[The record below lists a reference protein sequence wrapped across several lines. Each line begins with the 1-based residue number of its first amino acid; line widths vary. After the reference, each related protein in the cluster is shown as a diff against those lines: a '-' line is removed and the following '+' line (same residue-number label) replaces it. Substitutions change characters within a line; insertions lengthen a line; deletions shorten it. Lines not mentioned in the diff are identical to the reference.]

1 MSPWIQYTLAR
12 LGLFLVP
19 LVILVAIGVG
29 WLWSSI
35 FATLISLALSVL
47 FLNPLRA
54 RLSTEIVNRVQK
66 PSLDI
71 DADIEDSQIDSAK
84 N

>member
-1 MSPWIQYTLAR
+1 MNPWIQYTLAR

-19 LVILVAIGVG
+19 LVIMIVIGVG

-54 RLSTEIVNRVQK
+54 RLSTEITKRVEK
-66 PSLDI
+66 PTPDEDS
-71 DADIEDSQIDSAK
+71 DIEDSQIDSAK

>member
-1 MSPWIQYTLAR
+1 MNPWIQYTLAR

-19 LVILVAIGVG
+19 LVLFIAIGVG

-35 FATLISLALSVL
+35 FAALIALALSIL

-54 RLSTEIVNRVQK
+54 RLSTEITKRVQK
-66 PSLDI
+66 PAPDI
-71 DADIEDSQIDSAK
+71 DSDIEDSQIDSAK

>member
-1 MSPWIQYTLAR
+1 MNPWIQYTLAR

-19 LVILVAIGVG
+19 LVIMIAIGVG

-47 FLNPLRA
+47 FLSPLRA
-54 RLSTEIVNRVQK
+54 RLSTEITKRVEK
-66 PSLDI
+66 PKPDEDS
-71 DADIEDSQIDSAK
+71 DIEDSQIDSAK

>member
-19 LVILVAIGVG
+19 LVIMIALGVG

-35 FATLISLALSVL
+35 FATLMSLALSFL
-47 FLNPLRA
+47 LLNPLRA
-54 RLSTEIVNRVQK
+54 RLSPEIAKKVQTPTPDK
-66 PSLDI
+66 DSEV
-71 DADIEDSQIDSAK
+71 EDSQIESAK
-84 N
+84 D

>member
-1 MSPWIQYTLAR
+1 MNPWIHYTLAR

-19 LVILVAIGVG
+19 LVLFIALGVG

-35 FATLISLALSVL
+35 FAALIALALSVL

-54 RLSTEIVNRVQK
+54 RLSAEITKRVQK
-66 PSLDI
+66 PAPDI
-71 DADIEDSQIDSAK
+71 DSDIEDSQIDSAK

>member
-19 LVILVAIGVG
+19 LVIMIAIGVG

-54 RLSTEIVNRVQK
+54 RLSTEIVQRVNK
-66 PSLDI
+66 PVADS

-84 N
+84 D

>member
-19 LVILVAIGVG
+19 LVIMVAIGVG

-54 RLSTEIVNRVQK
+54 RLSAEIVNRVQK
-66 PSLDI
+66 PAPDI
-71 DADIEDSQIDSAK
+71 DSDIEDSQIDSAK

>member
-19 LVILVAIGVG
+19 LVIMIGIGVG

-54 RLSTEIVNRVQK
+54 RLSTEIVKRVQK
-66 PSLDI
+66 PAPDVDSDV
-71 DADIEDSQIDSAK
+71 EDSQIDSSRD
-84 N
+84 

>member
-66 PSLDI
+66 PSPDI

>member
-1 MSPWIQYTLAR
+1 MNPWIQYTLAR

-19 LVILVAIGVG
+19 LVIMIALGVG

-54 RLSTEIVNRVQK
+54 RLSVEIVKRVEK
-66 PSLDI
+66 PAPDI

>member
-19 LVILVAIGVG
+19 LVIMVAIGVG

-54 RLSTEIVNRVQK
+54 RLSTEIVKRVQK
-66 PSLDI
+66 PAPDV

>member
-12 LGLFLVP
+12 LGLFLIP
-19 LVILVAIGVG
+19 LLIMITLGVG

-54 RLSTEIVNRVQK
+54 RLSAEIVKRVNK
-66 PSLDI
+66 PVADS

-84 N
+84 D

>member
-19 LVILVAIGVG
+19 LVIMVAIGVG

-66 PSLDI
+66 PSPDI

>member
-19 LVILVAIGVG
+19 LVILLWAGTG
-29 WLWSSI
+29 WLLSTV
-35 FATLISLALSVL
+35 FASLIALALSVL
-47 FLNPLRA
+47 FLSGLRS
-54 RLSTEIVNRVQK
+54 RLSTEITTRVTK
-66 PSLDI
+66 PTKDVDS
-71 DADIEDSQIDSAK
+71 DIEDSQIESAT

>member
-19 LVILVAIGVG
+19 LVIMVAIGVG

-54 RLSTEIVNRVQK
+54 QLSTEIVKRVQK
-66 PSLDI
+66 PAPDV

-84 N
+84 S

>member
-1 MSPWIQYTLAR
+1 MNPWIQYTLAR

-19 LVILVAIGVG
+19 LVILIAIGVG

-35 FATLISLALSVL
+35 FSALIALALSIL

-54 RLSTEIVNRVQK
+54 RLSTEITKRVQK
-66 PSLDI
+66 PAPDI
-71 DADIEDSQIDSAK
+71 DSDIEDSQIDSAK